1 MNPKRALTFIFCTA
15 ALDVLALGM
24 MIPVLPKLVLEFQ
37 GGDTAVASETIGV
50 FMTVWGLMQFIFSPL
65 LGALSDRYGRRPIIL
80 ISCLGL
86 GLDYVFMALAP
97 SLGWLFVGRVISG
110 ITSATLG
117 TAFAYIA
124 DVTPPERRGK
134 AFGLVG
140 GAFGLGFVIGPA
152 LGGLLG
158 SVDPRLPF
166 WCSAAACLI
175 NAGFGWF
182 VLPESLSPE
191 NRMVFAWKRANP
203 LGSLKLLSRHIEL
216 WGLATVGFL
225 GNFAHQVLPA
235 VFVLYAG
242 YRYGWGP
249 GMVGLTL
256 AMVGIASAIAQ
267 GLLVGRIIA
276 WLGERWTLIGG
287 MSAGCIG
294 MLVYGLAPTGPLFW
308 IGVPIMGL
316 WGLASP
322 ASQSLMSRRIGPDE
336 QGQLQGANTSLQSI
350 ANIIGPGVF
359 AATFAYFLKD
369 TPSAAWLLAAAFLL
383 AAAIVAWLA
392 TRPRPA
398 AGPQR

>member
-1 MNPKRALTFIFCTA
+1 MTPKRALTFIFCTA
-15 ALDVLALGM
+15 TLDVLALGM
-24 MIPVLPKLVLEFQ
+24 MIPVLPRLILDFQ
-37 GGDTAVASETIGV
+37 GGDAATASETIGL

-80 ISCLGL
+80 ISCRGL

-117 TAFAYIA
+117 TTFAYIA

-152 LGGLLG
+152 VGGLLG

-166 WCSAAACLI
+166 WCSAAACLV

-182 VLPESLSPE
+182 ILPESLSLDR
-191 NRMVFAWKRANP
+191 RMAFSWKRANP
-203 LGSLKLLSRHIEL
+203 VGSLRLLSRHVEL

-256 AMVGIASAIAQ
+256 AMVGVASAIAQ

-276 WLGERWTLIGG
+276 WLGERRTLIGG
-287 MSAGCIG
+287 MTAGCIG
-294 MLVYGLAPTGPLFW
+294 MLVYGLAPTGCLFW

-322 ASQSLMSRRIGPDE
+322 ASQSLMSRRVGPDE

-350 ANIIGPGVF
+350 ANIIGPSIF
-359 AATFAYFLKD
+359 AGTFAYFLKD
-369 TPSAAWLLAAAFLL
+369 TPSAAWLLAAAFLA
-383 AAAIVAWLA
+383 AAAIVASLT
-392 TRPRPA
+392 TRPRPGA
-398 AGPQR
+398 VPPV

>member
-1 MNPKRALTFIFCTA
+1 MNQKRALTFIFCTA
-15 ALDVLALGM
+15 ALDILALGM
-24 MIPVLPKLVLEFQ
+24 MIPVLPRLILDFQ
-37 GGDTAVASETIGV
+37 GGDAATASKTIGV
-50 FMTVWGLMQFIFSPL
+50 FMTVWGLMQFLFSPL
-65 LGALSDRYGRRPIIL
+65 LGALSDHAGRRPIIL

-117 TAFAYIA
+117 TCFAYIA
-124 DVTPPERRGK
+124 DVTPPDDRAK
-134 AFGLVG
+134 AFGLIG
-140 GAFGLGFVIGPA
+140 GAFGLGFVVGPA
-152 LGGLLG
+152 LGGLMG
-158 SVDPRLPF
+158 SLDPRLPF
-166 WCSAAACLI
+166 WASAAACLV

-182 VLPESLSPE
+182 ILPESLPPE
-191 NRMVFAWKRANP
+191 RRMAFAWKRANP
-203 LGSLKLLSRHIEL
+203 LGSLRLLGRHVEL

-225 GNFAHQVLPA
+225 GNFAHQVLPS
-235 VFVLYAG
+235 VFVIYAG

-256 AMVGIASAIAQ
+256 AMVGVASAIAQ

-287 MSAGCIG
+287 MSAGCVG
-294 MLVYGLAPTGPLFW
+294 MLIYGLAPTGYLFW

-322 ASQSLMSRRIGPDE
+322 ASQSLMSRRVGHDE
-336 QGQLQGANTSLQSI
+336 QGQLQGANSSLMSI

-359 AATFAYFLKD
+359 AWTFAYFLKD
-369 TPSAAWLLAAAFLL
+369 TPSAAWLLAAVFL
-383 AAAIVAWLA
+383 AASAIVAWLA
-392 TRPRPA
+392 TRPRPDDV
-398 AGPQR
+398 PQA

>member
-1 MNPKRALTFIFCTA
+1 MNQKRALTFIFCTA
-15 ALDVLALGM
+15 ALDILALGM
-24 MIPVLPKLVLEFQ
+24 MIPVLPRLILDFQ
-37 GGDTAVASETIGV
+37 GGDAATASKTIGV
-50 FMTVWGLMQFIFSPL
+50 FMTVWGLMQFLFSPL
-65 LGALSDRYGRRPIIL
+65 LGALSDHAGRRPIIL

-117 TAFAYIA
+117 TCFAYIA
-124 DVTPPERRGK
+124 DVTPPDDRAK
-134 AFGLVG
+134 AFGLIG
-140 GAFGLGFVIGPA
+140 GAFGLGFVVGPA
-152 LGGLLG
+152 LGGLMGIL
-158 SVDPRLPF
+158 DPRLPF
-166 WCSAAACLI
+166 WASAAACLV

-182 VLPESLSPE
+182 ILPESLPPE
-191 NRMVFAWKRANP
+191 RRMAFAWKRANP
-203 LGSLKLLSRHIEL
+203 LGSLRLLGRHVEL

-225 GNFAHQVLPA
+225 GNFAHQVLPS
-235 VFVLYAG
+235 VFVIYAG

-256 AMVGIASAIAQ
+256 AMVGVASAIAQ

-287 MSAGCIG
+287 MSAGCVG
-294 MLVYGLAPTGPLFW
+294 MLIYGLAPTGYLFW

-322 ASQSLMSRRIGPDE
+322 ASQSLMSRRVGHDE
-336 QGQLQGANTSLQSI
+336 QGQLQGANSSLMSI

-359 AATFAYFLKD
+359 AWTFAYFLKD
-369 TPSAAWLLAAAFLL
+369 TPSAAWLLAAVFL
-383 AAAIVAWLA
+383 AASAIVAWLA
-392 TRPRPA
+392 TRPRPDDV
-398 AGPQR
+398 PQA

>member
-1 MNPKRALTFIFCTA
+1 MTPKRALTFIFCTA
-15 ALDVLALGM
+15 TLDVLALGM
-24 MIPVLPKLVLEFQ
+24 MIPVLPRLILDFQ
-37 GGDTAVASETIGV
+37 GGDAATASETIGL

-117 TAFAYIA
+117 TTFAYIA

-152 LGGLLG
+152 VGGLLG

-166 WCSAAACLI
+166 WCSAAACLV

-182 VLPESLSPE
+182 ILPESLSLDR
-191 NRMVFAWKRANP
+191 RMAFSWKRANP
-203 LGSLKLLSRHIEL
+203 VGSLRLLSRHVEL

-256 AMVGIASAIAQ
+256 AMVGVASAIAQ

-276 WLGERWTLIGG
+276 WLGERRTLIGG
-287 MSAGCIG
+287 MTAGCIG
-294 MLVYGLAPTGPLFW
+294 MLVYGLAPTGCLFW

-322 ASQSLMSRRIGPDE
+322 ASQSLMSRRVGPDE

-350 ANIIGPGVF
+350 ANIIGPSIF
-359 AATFAYFLKD
+359 AGTFAYFLKD
-369 TPSAAWLLAAAFLL
+369 TPSAAWLLAAAFLA
-383 AAAIVAWLA
+383 AAAIVASLT
-392 TRPRPA
+392 TRPRPGA
-398 AGPQR
+398 VPPV

>member
-1 MNPKRALTFIFCTA
+1 MNPKRALAFIFCTA
-15 ALDVLALGM
+15 TLDVLALGM
-24 MIPVLPKLVLEFQ
+24 MIPVLPQLILDFR
-37 GGDTAVASETIGV
+37 GGDAATASETIGA

-117 TAFAYIA
+117 TTFAYIA

-158 SVDPRLPF
+158 SLDPRLPF
-166 WCSAAACLI
+166 WCSAAACLV

-182 VLPESLSPE
+182 ILPESLSLDR
-191 NRMVFAWKRANP
+191 RMAFSWKRANP
-203 LGSLKLLSRHIEL
+203 VGSLRLLSRHIEL

-256 AMVGIASAIAQ
+256 AMVGVASAIAQ

-287 MSAGCIG
+287 MSAGCLG
-294 MLVYGLAPTGPLFW
+294 MLVYGLAPTGYLFW

-322 ASQSLMSRRIGPDE
+322 ASQSLMSRRVGPDE

-350 ANIIGPGVF
+350 ANIIGPSVF
-359 AATFAYFLKD
+359 AGTFSYFLKV
-369 TPSAAWLLAAAFLL
+369 TPSAAWLLAAAFLA
-383 AAAIVAWLA
+383 AAAIVAALA

-398 AGPQR
+398 AVPRL

>member
-1 MNPKRALTFIFCTA
+1 MNQKRALTFIFCTA
-15 ALDVLALGM
+15 ALDILALGM
-24 MIPVLPKLVLEFQ
+24 MIPVLPKLILEFR

-86 GLDYVFMALAP
+86 GMDYVFMALAP

-124 DVTPPERRGK
+124 DVTPPDGRGK

-166 WCSAAACLI
+166 WCSAAACLA
-175 NAGFGWF
+175 NAAFGWF
-182 VLPESLSPE
+182 ILPESLSPE
-191 NRMVFAWKRANP
+191 NRMAFAWRRANP

-225 GNFAHQVLPA
+225 GNFAHQVLPS

-256 AMVGIASAIAQ
+256 AMVGVASAIAQ

-287 MSAGCIG
+287 MSAGCLG

-316 WGLASP
+316 WGLSSP
-322 ASQSLMSRRIGPDE
+322 ASQSLMSRRVGPDE
-336 QGQLQGANTSLQSI
+336 QGQLQGANTSLMSI
-350 ANIIGPGVF
+350 ASIIGPGVF
-359 AATFAYFLKD
+359 AATFAFFLKD

-398 AGPQR
+398 AGPQP

>member
-15 ALDVLALGM
+15 ALDILALGM
-24 MIPVLPKLVLEFQ
+24 MIPVLPRLILDFQ
-37 GGDTAVASETIGV
+37 GGDAATASETIGV
-50 FMTVWGLMQFIFSPL
+50 FMTVWGLAQFFCSPL
-65 LGALSDRYGRRPIIL
+65 LGSLSDRYGRRPVIL

-86 GLDYVFMALAP
+86 GLDYAFMALAP

-124 DVTPPERRGK
+124 DVTTPETRAK
-134 AFGLVG
+134 SFGLIG

-152 LGGLLG
+152 VGGLLG
-158 SVDPRLPF
+158 SLDPRLPF
-166 WCSAAACLI
+166 WCSAAACVV
-175 NAGFGWF
+175 NAAFGWF
-182 VLPESLSPE
+182 VLPESLPPE
-191 NRMVFAWKRANP
+191 RRMAFSWRRANP
-203 LGSLKLLSRHIEL
+203 VGSLKLLSRHVEL
-216 WGLATVGFL
+216 WGLAAAGFL

-235 VFVLYAG
+235 VFVIYTG

-267 GLLVGRIIA
+267 GLLVGRIIG

-287 MSAGCIG
+287 MSAGCLG
-294 MLVYGLAPTGPLFW
+294 MLIYGLAPTGYLFW

-322 ASQSLMSRRIGPDE
+322 ASQSLMSRRVGPGE

-350 ANIIGPGVF
+350 ANIAGPLVF
-359 AATFAYFLKD
+359 AGTFAFFLRV
-369 TPSAAWLLAAAFLL
+369 TPSAAWLLAAAFL
-383 AAAIVAWLA
+383 AAAALAAWLA
-392 TRPRPA
+392 TRPRPGA
-398 AGPQR
+398 ALPA